1 MLQYSVR
8 STVCSSDG
16 VLADLHFNDVTH
28 QVIGAAIEVHRSLGP
43 GLLESIYAPLQGLRP
58 RHVYRVDLVV
68 EDVVVVELK
77 CVERLL
83 PVHQAQVLTYVRL
96 LGYPAGLLINFN
108 EARLM
113 DGVKRVLNPAHS
125 SAGGV
130 RQRPASQAA
139 PGGGPTP
146 GLSRAS
152 CGRLTWLP
160 SPARTTY
167 NLTKSSTYIYLG

>member
-43 GLLESIYAPLQGLRP
+43 GLLESIYAPCLHCELAARGVKFATQRAIPVIYKGSALDMS
-58 RHVYRVDLVV
+58 YRVDLVV

-130 RQRPASQAA
+130 RQWPASQAA

-146 GLSRAS
+146 G
-152 CGRLTWLP
+152 
-160 SPARTTY
+160 
-167 NLTKSSTYIYLG
+167 